1 VKWIAL
7 TITVL
12 VAGALGGF
20 AIYTFGWHNTSTG
33 ERATARADAADL
45 AAFVGCGGCY
55 VGDVSR
61 LAPQIWRVRLEG
73 WKGATYL
80 PASTRCYDLH
90 LDQFRLGTNPAG
102 YVLVA
107 CA

>member
-1 VKWIAL
+1 MKWIAL

-61 LAPQIWRVRLEG
+61 LAPQIWRGR
-73 WKGATYL
+73 
-80 PASTRCYDLH
+80 
-90 LDQFRLGTNPAG
+90 
-102 YVLVA
+102 
-107 CA
+107 